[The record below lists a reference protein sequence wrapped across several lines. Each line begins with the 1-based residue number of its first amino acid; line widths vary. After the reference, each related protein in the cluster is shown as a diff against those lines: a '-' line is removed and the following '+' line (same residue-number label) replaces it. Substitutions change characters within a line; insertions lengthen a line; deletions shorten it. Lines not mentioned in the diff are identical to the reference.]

1 MGDLTMAQKRW
12 ELENGMEAVSS
23 VDAYFQYDNDEQQA
37 IMSQKPWMKD
47 PGYYKKCA
55 ALPL

>member
-1 MGDLTMAQKRW
+1 
-12 ELENGMEAVSS
+12 MEAVSS